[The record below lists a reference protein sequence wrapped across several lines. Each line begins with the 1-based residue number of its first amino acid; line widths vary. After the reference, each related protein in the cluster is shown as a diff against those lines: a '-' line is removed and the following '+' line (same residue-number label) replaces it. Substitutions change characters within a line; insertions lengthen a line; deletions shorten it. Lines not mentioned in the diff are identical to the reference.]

1 MADEM
6 KQVNVSDEE
15 IDAVLDE
22 ISKSLGEEMTP
33 EERAEA
39 KEIILNEYLKGEKE
53 PIEVDYKDVDELPND
68 VIEVPVSENVIEDV
82 YSSDVQSGDVVTLDP
97 DIADIIDDYDPSD
110 VYRIESINEGFAKL
124 SRNGQNVPELSYIP
138 LSKLSKSEFVSTD
151 ASDIN
156 YDADEKAEETESAV
170 LEEQEDIVAVEKGSK
185 PIRWAKHFI
194 DKVRQNVSVD
204 EISKKLEASIE
215 KDKEK
220 SEEVE
225 DLNLN
230 GQMSSFKTSLLSTEL
245 KIAKKASN
253 RWNKITGW
261 FKKDKIEN
269 SEELDEEIQ
278 IEEQTSELNEST
290 ENIISSAKPYD
301 IFKELPEDR
310 KAAVLEDLIK
320 GLSFQGKE
328 LSETKELNTQQA
340 EKLSEAEVSLENA
353 KDAVNQS
360 ATVIASLEAKV
371 AELNAKIEEL
381 TKGNVESKEDSENK
395 EQGIVSENDEQIGAE
410 KLSETEVSLE
420 KATNNINQS
429 LTALQDTI
437 NRANASYEEREAKF
451 AELNAI
457 NEELTKYTEELIKGN
472 AESKEDSENKEQG
485 IVSENDEQIGNDPI
499 SATPVVDPIV
509 ESAPEV
515 QPVAED
521 NQELANDDRFS
532 ISEQFQKRLSEEQ
545 RYAKFWEEAAPVIEN
560 EEYIQAIQDKSAAEI
575 KDYEEN
581 VKNPEAAKRE
591 ELIQQN
597 RLNALKN
604 KITANAI
611 LGNVTPEMIEQMN
624 SVIDDGLSNEDENSQ
639 GFHR

>member
-15 IDAVLDE
+15 IDAILDE

-170 LEEQEDIVAVEKGSK
+170 VEEQEDIVAVEKGSK

-220 SEEVE
+220 SEEV
-225 DLNLN
+225 DVNIN
-230 GQMSSFKTSLLSTEL
+230 GQMSSFKTSLLSAEL
-245 KIAKKASN
+245 KLAKKASN

-328 LSETKELNTQQA
+328 LAETKELNTQQA

-371 AELNAKIEEL
+371 AELNTKIEEL

-395 EQGIVSENDEQIGAE
+395 EQGIVSENDEQIE
-410 KLSETEVSLE
+410 NEPISVTPVEEVVQE
-420 KATNNINQS
+420 
-429 LTALQDTI
+429 TI
-437 NRANASYEEREAKF
+437 NGET
-451 AELNAI
+451 
-457 NEELTKYTEELIKGN
+457 NEIDPVTEEEKN
-472 AESKEDSENKEQG
+472 ESSES
-485 IVSENDEQIGNDPI
+485 IENEIT
-499 SATPVVDPIV
+499 TPVVDPIV
-509 ESAPEV
+509 ESTPEV

>member
-220 SEEVE
+220 SEEV
-225 DLNLN
+225 DVNIN
-230 GQMSSFKTSLLSTEL
+230 GQMSSFKTSLLSAEL
-245 KIAKKASN
+245 KLAKKASN

-395 EQGIVSENDEQIGAE
+395 EQGIVSENDEQIE
-410 KLSETEVSLE
+410 NEPISVTPVEEVVQET
-420 KATNNINQS
+420 
-429 LTALQDTI
+429 
-437 NRANASYEEREAKF
+437 
-451 AELNAI
+451 I
-457 NEELTKYTEELIKGN
+457 NEETNEIDPVTEEEKN
-472 AESKEDSENKEQG
+472 ESSES
-485 IVSENDEQIGNDPI
+485 IENEIT
-499 SATPVVDPIV
+499 TPVVDPIV
-509 ESAPEV
+509 ESTPEV

-545 RYAKFWEEAAPVIEN
+545 RYAKFWEEVAPVIEN

>member
-53 PIEVDYKDVDELPND
+53 PIEVDYKDIDELPND
-68 VIEVPVSENVIEDV
+68 VIEVPVSENAIEDV

-97 DIADIIDDYDPSD
+97 EIADIIDDYDPSD

-138 LSKLSKSEFVSTD
+138 LSKLSKSEFVSTN

-156 YDADEKAEETESAV
+156 YDAAEKAEETESAV

-220 SEEVE
+220 SEEID

-245 KIAKKASN
+245 KFAKKASN

-269 SEELDEEIQ
+269 PEELDEEIQ

-381 TKGNVESKEDSENK
+381 TKGNVEPKDESENK
-395 EQGIVSENDEQIGAE
+395 EQEVVSEDTEQ
-410 KLSETEVSLE
+410 SENELTVETPTE
-420 KATNNINQS
+420 
-429 LTALQDTI
+429 
-437 NRANASYEEREAKF
+437 EEVQEST
-451 AELNAI
+451 
-457 NEELTKYTEELIKGN
+457 NEETNEINPVTDEEKN
-472 AESKEDSENKEQG
+472 ESSES
-485 IVSENDEQIGNDPI
+485 IENEIT
-499 SATPVVDPIV
+499 TPVVDTIV
-509 ESAPEV
+509 ESTPEV